1 MKYMGGKIKLPSSP
15 GLGVELDYDKM
26 KQYSELFKELGG
38 YKYDRDPGR
47 PDWYTVMPEK
57 NYADP
62 NIDMEM

>member
-1 MKYMGGKIKLPSSP
+1 
-15 GLGVELDYDKM
+15 V

-62 NIDMEM
+62 GIEMEM